1 MTRLNVGEARKV
13 FGDTLNR
20 VAYRGERIVLERRG
34 KDVAALVP
42 IEDLRL
48 LERLAEER
56 EDRLDVEEADRI
68 LSGAKPE
75 DFEPWEKVKA
85 DLGL

>member
-13 FGDTLNR
+13 FGDTVNR

-68 LSGAKPE
+68 LADAKPE